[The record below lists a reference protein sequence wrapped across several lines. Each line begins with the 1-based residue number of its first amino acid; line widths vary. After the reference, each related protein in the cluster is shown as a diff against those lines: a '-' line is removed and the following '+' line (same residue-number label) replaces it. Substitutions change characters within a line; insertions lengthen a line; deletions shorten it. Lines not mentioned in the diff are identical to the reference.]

1 MGKTTTAARI
11 LLVSYIVTIVWIIL
25 FKMVGSLDGFR
36 EMFYSQPHHVN
47 WIPFKESVI
56 VNHHLQTR
64 EIIDNLLIFLPFGG
78 LLALGFKKMNIFKV
92 TGIVMVFTVAVEL
105 LQYTFGLGRADITDV
120 LMNTLG
126 AVLGYLIYRLLK
138 AVFPSSKTDRVL
150 VIAGLSLFSVILVG
164 LLIIVAFN

>member
-1 MGKTTTAARI
+1 MGKTTTAARV
-11 LLVSYIVTIVWIIL
+11 LLVSYIITVIWIIL
-25 FKMVGSLDGFR
+25 FKMAGSLDGFR

-78 LLALGFKKMNIFKV
+78 LLGLGFKRINIFKV
-92 TGIVMVFTVAVEL
+92 TGVVMLFTVAVEA
-105 LQYTFGLGRADITDV
+105 LQYTFGLGRADITDM

-126 AVLGYLIYRLLK
+126 GVLGYIIYRLLK
-138 AVFPSSKTDRVL
+138 VIFPSNKTDGVL